1 MTTPL
6 QRARDAFAA
15 THPETRIDLHGRD
28 WGVIDM
34 GGAGPALLLIPGT
47 LGRGDIFW
55 QQMAALRERM
65 RLIAVSYPA
74 TGGVPEWADD
84 MALLLDRTGIASAG
98 VLGSSLGGYLAQYMA
113 ARHPE
118 RITRLFAA
126 NTLHSVDGL
135 DARPPY
141 ASDLDA
147 GPIETL
153 RAGFGDALRA
163 WGAAHPEQG
172 DLVALL
178 LAESGGRI
186 PEPELRTRL
195 KAIKHGP
202 ELPPLPEALRGRCI
216 TIEADDDPLIPA
228 TMRDAVRT
236 RLQPARSYRFQWGG
250 HFPYVVRPDLY
261 TAILSFETGLSGDLA
276 GWHVTDEGRVA

>member
-15 THPETRIDLHGRD
+15 LHPEARIDLNGRD

-47 LGRGDIFW
+47 LGRADIFW
-55 QQMAALRERM
+55 QQMAALGDRM
-65 RLIAVSYPA
+65 RIVAVSYPA
-74 TGGVPEWADD
+74 AGGVAEWTDD
-84 MALLLDRTGIASAG
+84 MALLLDRLGIASAG

-118 RITRLFAA
+118 RIAQLFAA

-135 DARPPY
+135 AARPPY
-141 ASDLDA
+141 SNELDA

-178 LAESGGRI
+178 LAESDGRI
-186 PEPELRTRL
+186 LEPELRTRL

-202 ELPPLPEALRGRCI
+202 ELPPLPEALRARCV
-216 TIEADDDPLIPA
+216 TIEADDDPLVPA
-228 TMRDAVRT
+228 SMRDAVRA
-236 RLQPARSYRFQWGG
+236 RLKPARSYRFQWGG

-261 TAILSFETGLSGDLA
+261 TAILAFETGLSGDLP
-276 GWHVTDEGRVA
+276 GWAATDEGLTA